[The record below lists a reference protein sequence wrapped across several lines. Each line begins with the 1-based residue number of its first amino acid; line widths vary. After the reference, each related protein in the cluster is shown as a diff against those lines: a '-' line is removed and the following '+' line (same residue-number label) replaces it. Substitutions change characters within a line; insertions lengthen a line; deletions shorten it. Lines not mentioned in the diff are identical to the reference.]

1 LRGTGPSFF
10 GRLAERWADQILI
23 WPAVLLLLAFS
34 IFPTIASATLALS
47 RLDLVPGGFTLGWV
61 GLRNFERLL
70 FGSRQDHLLGTMAPL
85 GPLARGLW
93 LLAAL
98 LVLAGLARFL
108 WRGRGRPPL
117 ALLAGLLGRLLA
129 AALFLALLALVLSTN
144 ARGGFPGSLV
154 TTLVYVLGGVTIQFL
169 LGLGLAL
176 LVARPI
182 EGRRFFRVVFFLPLM
197 VTPVGIAYAFRM
209 LADTGKGPL
218 APIWRAF
225 GLQEFAWAADPW
237 AARIVVMIGDTWQW
251 TPFVFLALLAALET
265 QPKDQVEA
273 ARLDGAGPLQLFR
286 FVTWPAIA
294 PVAAT
299 VVLIRLIE
307 AFKIVDLPNVL
318 TNGGPGFATES
329 LTLHAFIAWRTQD
342 LGGSA
347 AVGYI
352 LLFVA
357 VVTCTSFLN
366 LVAKGA
372 RGR

>member
-1 LRGTGPSFF
+1 MHAPKPWPV
-10 GRLAERWADQILI
+10 AAWIERQADQLMI
-23 WPAVLLLLAFS
+23 WPAVLLLLAFA

-47 RLDLVPGGFTLGWV
+47 RLDLAPGGFTLTFV

-70 FGSRQDHLLGTMAPL
+70 VGSRQDHLLGTMAPL
-85 GPLARGLW
+85 DPLASALW
-93 LLAAL
+93 LVAAGLVVLRLVRFFRRSLGREPLGL
-98 LVLAGLARFL
+98 LV
-108 WRGRGRPPL
+108 
-117 ALLAGLLGRLLA
+117 GLLGRLLA
-129 AALFLALLALVLSTN
+129 AVLFLMLLALLLATN

-154 TTLVYVLGGVTIQFL
+154 TTLVYVVGGVAIQFL

-176 LVARPI
+176 LVARPVK
-182 EGRRFFRVVFFLPLM
+182 GRRFFRVVFFLPLM
-197 VTPVGIAYAFRM
+197 VTPVGIAYGFRM

-218 APIWRAF
+218 APIWHAL

-237 AARIVVMIGDTWQW
+237 AARLVVMVGDTWQW
-251 TPFVFLALLAALET
+251 TPFLFLVLLAALET

-273 ARLDGAGPLQLFR
+273 AWLDGAGPWQVFR
-286 FVTWPAIA
+286 WVTWPAIA

-357 VVTCTSFLN
+357 VVTCTSFVN
-366 LVAKGA
+366 LLAKGVRA
-372 RGR
+372 R